1 MKREMTCLKRTNDL
15 FTIGKRLI
23 ERLEMTYLAL
33 VNDLFTS
40 HQGYFRLGSER
51 RQVPR
56 IYRSGSRY
64 QGD

>member
-1 MKREMTCLKRTNDL
+1 MKREMTCLKRTNGL
-15 FTIGKRLI
+15 FTIGKRLV

-51 RQVPR
+51 WQVPR

>member
-1 MKREMTCLKRTNDL
+1 MKREMTCLKRTNGL

-40 HQGYFRLGSER
+40 HQGLLPVGFS
-51 RQVPR
+51 VFN
-56 IYRSGSRY
+56 
-64 QGD
+64 